1 MRSLDSTRPQFAQR
15 AIAIEELSPVH
26 DFVQTRCETGSAA
39 RAQFLDV
46 IRTTP
51 SSLTIAERLLA
62 AFTVS
67 RVNGATTDAE
77 TLRTEC
83 TELGLPLALLDN
95 IERVAG
101 RWPVCDD
108 ERLAVVVDYAAKL
121 TRAPAAVGAGDLL
134 RLRAVALTDL
144 DIVVLNNVVGAY
156 NYLNRARAGLA
167 E

>member
-1 MRSLDSTRPQFAQR
+1 
-15 AIAIEELSPVH
+15 VY
-26 DFVQTRCETGSAA
+26 DFVQTRPETGSAA

-46 IRTTP
+46 IRTTS

-77 TLRTEC
+77 TLRDEC
-83 TELGLPLALLDN
+83 TELGIPLSLLAN

-101 RWPVCDD
+101 RWSVCDD
-108 ERLAVVVDYAAKL
+108 ERLAVVVDYAARL
-121 TRAPAAVGAGDLL
+121 TRVPGAVGPEDLR
-134 RLRAVALTDL
+134 RLRAVALTDI
-144 DIVVLNNVVGAY
+144 DIFVLNNIVGAY
-156 NYLNRARAGLA
+156 NYLNRARAGLP